1 MKVII
6 HYKNGKK
13 FTINDITICY
23 TQWLTETTLDCLYIN
38 TGCGKSGTYYSV
50 LFLEEV
56 DKKCGIVKYHFNPNT
71 PMSIIP
77 DVMTAQQRAK
87 ANRNGFMQMVNN
99 TLSRLKD
106 WKNYGQ

>member
-13 FTINDITICY
+13 FTLTDLDVCY
-23 TQWLTETTLDCLYIN
+23 TIWHNNGSVYLHGDV
-38 TGCGKSGTYYSV
+38 CGGYCDISLSDV

-56 DKKCGIVKYHFNPNT
+56 DKECGIVKYHFNPNT

-87 ANRNGFMQMVNN
+87 TNRNGIIQMVNN

>member
-13 FTINDITICY
+13 FTLTDLDVWYTIWHNNGSVYLHGDVCGRYYDIS
-23 TQWLTETTLDCLYIN
+23 LSD
-38 TGCGKSGTYYSV
+38 V
-50 LFLEEV
+50 LFLEEI
-56 DKKCGIVKYHFNPNT
+56 DKLSSFVKYHFNPNT

-87 ANRNGFMQMVNN
+87 ANRNGIMQTVNN
-99 TLSRLKD
+99 TLQQLMEWRY
-106 WKNYGQ
+106 NGQ